1 MSTSESGACRPLF
14 RRERNRWTAW
24 SGIIHGGVTLD
35 NLLEMWQA
43 TPGIIPGGSDVTRK
57 VVHAKDQR
65 STTFEMGLRIIEP
78 GHWAQLPDLPQ
89 HSQ

>member
-1 MSTSESGACRPLF
+1 M
-14 RRERNRWTAW
+14 
-24 SGIIHGGVTLD
+24 SGIGGRHGAESSYGGVTLD

-43 TPGIIPGGSDVTRK
+43 TPGIIPGGSDVTGK

-65 STTFEMGLRIIEP
+65 STTFEMGLRFIEP
-78 GHWAQLPDLPQ
+78 GHRAQLPDLPQ